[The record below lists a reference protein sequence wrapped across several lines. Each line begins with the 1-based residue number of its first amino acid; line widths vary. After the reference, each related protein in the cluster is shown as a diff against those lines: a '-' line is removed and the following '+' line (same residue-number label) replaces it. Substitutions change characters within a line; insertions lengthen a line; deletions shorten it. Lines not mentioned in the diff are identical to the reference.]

1 MKLLTD
7 PKMEKISLRTWEEI
21 VTVYRILNITKTET
35 ASNRR
40 VNLEKELSNEE
51 IVGISMEVKSSK
63 P

>member
-1 MKLLTD
+1 
-7 PKMEKISLRTWEEI
+7 MEKISLRTWEEI